1 MMMISITIAYTEKM
15 KLKITQTLS
24 YIERGLEELI
34 VHQKTWNRVTGLVYR
49 PMVTVVMQGLISH

>member
-34 VHQKTWNRVTGLVYR
+34 GHQKTWNRVTGLVYR